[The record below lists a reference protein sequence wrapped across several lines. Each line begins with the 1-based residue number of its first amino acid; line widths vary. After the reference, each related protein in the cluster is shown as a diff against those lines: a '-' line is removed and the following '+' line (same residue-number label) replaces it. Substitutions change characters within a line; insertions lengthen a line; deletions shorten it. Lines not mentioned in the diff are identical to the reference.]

1 MKEIRSYEIEAIMS
15 AKVAEYI
22 SQGYI
27 LSTTTMS
34 GHQGEVA
41 KVDVKKGNEIIRI
54 LLTSESDWDDVG
66 TIHKTTLTVGRALDK
81 IRSSHPFDTMATT
94 IWNNRL
100 EVIEERVW
108 YSVDSSADCFSEDK
122 AVILEQHKKQIK
134 RWRVHEATHNLK
146 NSKDVTS
153 DKAKEIVLP
162 FIRQQRGEKR
172 SKAADISS
180 IKRSFADKYDKMHY
194 VVRMLSG
201 KTYRIG

>member
-1 MKEIRSYEIEAIMS
+1 MKHTDIEAIMS

-22 SQGYI
+22 TKGYI

-54 LLTSESDWDDVG
+54 LLTSESAWDDHG
-66 TIHKTTLTVGRALDK
+66 TIQQTKLTVGRAQDK
-81 IRSSHPFDTMATT
+81 VHSSSPFDTMSTT

-100 EVIEERVW
+100 DTIEERVW
-108 YSVDSSADCFSEDK
+108 YSVDSSADYFSEDK
-122 AVILEQHKKQIK
+122 AEILSQHKKQME
-134 RWRVHEATHNLK
+134 RWRMREALRCLK
-146 NSKDVTS
+146 NRKDVKG
-153 DKAKEIVLP
+153 DKTMQIALAFVRK
-162 FIRQQRGEKR
+162 QRGEKR
-172 SKAADISS
+172 SKVEDIES
-180 IKRSFADKYDKMHY
+180 IRRWYPDQYDGMHY